1 MDKKELAELCRG
13 RGPDSLMAFYEWAQ
27 VQEGFKLPPH
37 LMPHVLG
44 LTDER
49 IDKFMVQI
57 GPGSGKALSPET
69 PVLTQR
75 GWISIQDCTTQDSVV
90 QPDGRMS
97 RIVGVWPQE
106 PSQLWKFTFADGR
119 EVTANDQHIWKVR
132 RWNSCWTLQTTQ
144 SLRENPGIY
153 FIPKAQISPIPADT
167 RGCGDLRILEISP
180 GPIDPSVC
188 ISIEN
193 PDGLFLCGDYIVT
206 HNSQLLSV
214 VYPAWELGG
223 NPETTIVGVS
233 GAEGLAAG
241 FMDATA
247 RIIENTEAFQ
257 MSFPE
262 VRPDKGTGWSTG
274 RGYYVTGRRPT
285 VPDASYWAGGL
296 SSKELTGKHGT
307 LIILDDLH
315 DDQNSSTE
323 AQCQQVVNR
332 YATQLV
338 GRADAKGAR
347 FILAGR
353 RWNEKDLY
361 GFLQNNGD
369 WVCLTLPAERPGS
382 QDLWVDITVP
392 EGLECVFT
400 DGLVYTSDDDVYV
413 ARDSVPAP
421 WKITE
426 HENGVR
432 IRHIR
437 WKYGEDYMKQGF
449 FWPDPDHPSCK
460 KKGPGNEPKRK
471 DYYSVKR
478 LSPSKAEAVYQCNPG
493 ARQGI
498 VFVDSDFDRRFRP
511 PQNIAA
517 GVHDP
522 EVKRLIASGAMV
534 IQSWDTAFSANS
546 TSDFTVCTTA
556 LLIECDQYHNGE
568 EVSVLG
574 SCDGHYDVLL
584 LDVYREQVAF
594 GDLTRK
600 VREMHQKWHPSVI
613 VVEKK
618 AYGVTI
624 VETLT
629 NAGLPIVAVSP
640 NSLESKRA
648 RAVEGVGAGSVQGWC
663 RQGRCIFP
671 DVLPDGTELS
681 WFAPFKRE
689 MKDFTGEPGNKDDQ
703 VDSYVHLV
711 RWAIQNGGS
720 FAKIGD
726 GGWDSPNGVDQMM
739 GANRGNTL
747 AAALGIDM
755 DAPEMRTCASCRY
768 YQYNKCAN
776 NMHPMPTLSIST
788 CDDHAYQGEDTS
800 SGLSFQSW

>member
-1 MDKKELAELCRG
+1 MDKKELAALCRT
-13 RGPDSLMAFYEWAQ
+13 RGPDSLMAFYEWSQ
-27 VQEGFKLPPH
+27 VQEGFQLPPH
-37 LMPHVLG
+37 LMAHVLG
-44 LTDER
+44 LTDSR
-49 IDKFMVQI
+49 IDKLMVQI
-57 GPGSGKALSPET
+57 GPGSGK
-69 PVLTQR
+69 
-75 GWISIQDCTTQDSVV
+75 
-90 QPDGRMS
+90 
-97 RIVGVWPQE
+97 
-106 PSQLWKFTFADGR
+106 
-119 EVTANDQHIWKVR
+119 
-132 RWNSCWTLQTTQ
+132 
-144 SLRENPGIY
+144 
-153 FIPKAQISPIPADT
+153 
-167 RGCGDLRILEISP
+167 
-180 GPIDPSVC
+180 
-188 ISIEN
+188 
-193 PDGLFLCGDYIVT
+193 
-206 HNSQLLSV
+206 SQLLSV

-247 RIIENTEAFQ
+247 RIIENTEAFR

-262 VRPDKGTGWSTG
+262 VRPDKATGWSTG

-382 QDLWVDITVP
+382 TDLWVDITVP
-392 EGLECVFT
+392 EGIECVFT

-413 ARDSVPAP
+413 ARDTVPAP

-426 HENGVR
+426 HGEGESKVR
-432 IRHIR
+432 VRHIR

-449 FWPDPDHPSCK
+449 FWPDPDHPLCK
-460 KKGPGNEPKRK
+460 KRGPGNEPKRK
-471 DYYSVKR
+471 DYLGIKR

-498 VFVDSDFDRRFRP
+498 VFLDSDFDRRFRP
-511 PQNIAA
+511 PQNIEV
-517 GVHDP
+517 GIHDP
-522 EVKRLIASGAMV
+522 EVKALIAKGAMV

-546 TSDFTVCTTA
+546 TSDFTVCTTG
-556 LLIECDQYHNGE
+556 LLVECDQYHNE
-568 EVSVLG
+568 EDEKLLG
-574 SCDGHYDVLL
+574 PCEAHYDIYL
-584 LDVYREQVAF
+584 LDVYREQLAF

-600 VREMHQKWHPSVI
+600 VREMHQRWHPSVI

-618 AYGVTI
+618 AYGVPI
-624 VETLT
+624 IETLS
-629 NAGLPIVAVSP
+629 NAGLPIVAVNP

-663 RQGRCIFP
+663 RQGRCVFP
-671 DVLPDGTELS
+671 DVTPDGTELP
-681 WFAPFKRE
+681 WFEPFKRE
-689 MKDFTGEPGNKDDQ
+689 MKDFTGEPGNRDDQ
-703 VDSYVHLV
+703 VDSFVYLV

-720 FAKIGD
+720 FGKIGSGDWDTPDSIDRLMGTGTD
-726 GGWDSPNGVDQMM
+726 GS
-739 GANRGNTL
+739 L
-747 AAALGIDM
+747 AAALGIDLM
-755 DAPEMRTCASCRY
+755 PPEMRNCGTCRY
-768 YQYNKCAN
+768 FQDNRCTSN
-776 NMHPMPTLSIST
+776 RHPMPTLSIST
-788 CDDHAYQGEDTS
+788 CDDHLYQGEDES